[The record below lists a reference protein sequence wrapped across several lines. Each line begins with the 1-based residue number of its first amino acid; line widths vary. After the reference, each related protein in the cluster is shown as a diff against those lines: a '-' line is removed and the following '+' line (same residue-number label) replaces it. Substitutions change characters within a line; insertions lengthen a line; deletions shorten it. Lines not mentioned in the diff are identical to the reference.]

1 MSGINRSGEA
11 SSAFQKMVEEYDSRY
26 PATHSSLGS
35 AMRSAWDASR
45 EFHRAD
51 TSQLRHELDDAQ
63 RLLDASRESA
73 QRLRQERDE
82 AASEVLRL
90 QADQKAPAPEIRYW
104 SRLLEHK
111 AFAPVAERLESG
123 EPILEAVF
131 DQLDTLV
138 HLQHSVDARLSAW
151 YRITAHPALKKA
163 FLQYPG
169 SLVEG
174 MEARLNELAEVEK
187 ALNEL
192 LMSVET
198 VQEEEPVTVTT
209 EAEMRSSKELRRIA
223 VSLASQFADGVMY
236 LGEARSLEKFFRA
249 ATSAQGQE
257 DRIEAASLAK
267 GREAMARLILGY
279 IEKGVEG

>member
-11 SSAFQKMVEEYDSRY
+11 SSAFQKMAEEYDSRY

-51 TSQLRHELDDAQ
+51 TFQFQHELDDAQ

-111 AFAPVAERLESG
+111 AFASVAERLEPG

-138 HLQHSVDARLSAW
+138 HLQHSVDERLTAW

-163 FLQYPG
+163 FQYPG

-198 VQEEEPVTVTT
+198 VQEEEPVAVTT
-209 EAEMRSSKELRRIA
+209 EVEMRSAKELRRIA

-236 LGEARSLEKFFRA
+236 LGEARSLEKFFRG
-249 ATSAQGQE
+249 ATTGQNQE
-257 DRIEAASLAK
+257 DRIEAAALAK
-267 GREAMARLILGY
+267 GRTSVARLILEY
-279 IEKGVEG
+279 IEKGVEE